1 MGLAKSMGA
10 ALFADKIFARE
21 ACFIGMIWEAVPD
34 QKFANHWQHRAVY
47 LAADPTLTCKHVK
60 QQFDAV
66 LVILRQI
73 N

>member
-21 ACFIGMIWEAVPD
+21 ACSMSMIWEAVQD
-34 QKFANHWQHRAVY
+34 EKFASHWQHRASY
-47 LAADPTLTCKHVK
+47 LAAGQALTYKHVK
-60 QQFDAV
+60 QQFETV

>member
-21 ACFIGMIWEAVPD
+21 ACSMGMIWEAVPD
-34 QKFANHWQHRAVY
+34 EKFTSHWKHCAAY
-47 LAADPTLTCKHVK
+47 LAAGPTLTYKHVK
-60 QQFDAV
+60 QQFEAV
-66 LVILRQI
+66 LVILRDI

>member
-21 ACFIGMIWEAVPD
+21 ACSMGMIWEAVPD
-34 QKFANHWQHRAVY
+34 QNFASHWLHCASY
-47 LAADPTLTCKHVK
+47 LAAGPALTYKHVK
-60 QQFDAV
+60 QQFEAV